1 MTDRGLHTPAGGQ
14 EYRIENPFPMISPP
28 SHVSELSER
37 LREAI
42 RPDSRPET
50 EVRLQFQAIGALAA
64 RSSLTLQETMSAALN
79 MLLEDADS
87 SPDGLSDILSMP
99 LSSIADGYSSAQL
112 SRFPVGPVRDTID
125 SPLVSR
131 LNALHGISRAATI
144 TTSATE
150 YLRKSTDIIHDVTGA
165 DALTVFVFDRPTN
178 SLTLAGQ
185 YGFDPTLVG
194 TMSIRGNRGIIGKV
208 VSDGKAVFAG
218 RVHEHPEWFA
228 SPLLQDEIYR
238 AQASI
243 PMKLANPDRMV
254 GVLSLWSLEE
264 RQYGEDER
272 VFLKDVAA
280 ELAIGVEYTQL
291 HSLTDERLRR
301 KIIEL
306 GTLQRVSRTVA
317 SALDLNDVL
326 RFVSE
331 SAVELTNAESAAVFR
346 LSSQGKEESSP
357 LVEYRVGTS
366 RQVSNQESRDA
377 LLSDVINSGSARAVD
392 MDYIDGTSIL
402 YCMPLSSAR
411 ERWGALCVRLKSGME
426 VTEDDLALL
435 QAFTDTASIAIENA
449 ELYEEA
455 RRSAETASTLLQEM
469 HHRVRNNLQTVAAL
483 LSLQLRQV
491 EGSEAERHLQDAIG
505 RVQAIASV
513 HDLLSDETRLSG
525 ATIDAIAR
533 LVADEL
539 KVTLIPPST
548 CVTFAVEPT
557 DVTVPTRQATVL
569 ALLFNEL
576 ISNSI
581 EHGFDGL
588 DRGRIAIRAWRAGN
602 RVTIEVEN
610 DGASLPADF
619 DPNVKTGIGLRIV
632 QRLVE
637 SDLKGE
643 FTMER
648 TEGHT
653 VARMTFPAAE

>member
-1 MTDRGLHTPAGGQ
+1 MTFSHDPSTAIDGQIHQLGLASDLPAAEVRRGFQEIGTKASLTGVTLDETMASALRILRAGQTEIAQ
-14 EYRIENPFPMISPP
+14 ETI
-28 SHVSELSER
+28 ER
-37 LREAI
+37 LGAAL
-42 RPDSRPET
+42 S
-50 EVRLQFQAIGALAA
+50 ALA
-64 RSSLTLQETMSAALN
+64 S
-79 MLLEDADS
+79 
-87 SPDGLSDILSMP
+87 
-99 LSSIADGYSSAQL
+99 GYSSGGLAHLPAEPSQE
-112 SRFPVGPVRDTID
+112 TID
-125 SPLVSR
+125 SPLISR
-131 LNALHGISRAATI
+131 LNALHRISRAATI
-144 TTSATE
+144 TTSSTE
-150 YLRKSTDIIHDVTGA
+150 YLRQSIEAIIEATHA
-165 DALTVFVFDRPTN
+165 DAATVFVFDRPTN
-178 SLTLAGQ
+178 SLTLSGQ
-185 YGFDPTLVG
+185 YGFDPGLIG
-194 TMSIRGNRGIIGKV
+194 TMSIRTNRGIMGKV
-208 VSDGKAVFAG
+208 MESGKAVFAG
-218 RVHEHPEWFA
+218 EVRENPDWFP
-228 SPLLQDEIYR
+228 SPTLRDEIYQ
-238 AQASI
+238 AQASL

-254 GVLSLWSLEE
+254 GVLGLWM
-264 RQYGEDER
+264 RKPQAFDEDER
-272 VFLKDVAA
+272 IFLKDVAS

-346 LSSQGKEESSP
+346 LPSHGTGEESSL
-357 LVEYRVGTS
+357 LVEYRVGAA
-366 RQVSNQESRDA
+366 RQVSDQASRDA

-392 MDYIDGTSIL
+392 MDYVDGTNIL

-411 ERWGALCVRLKSGME
+411 ERWGALCVRLKAGME

-455 RRSAETASTLLQEM
+455 RRSVETASTLLQEM

-491 EGSEAERHLQDAIG
+491 EGSESEKHLQDAIG
-505 RVQAIASV
+505 RVQSIASV

-539 KVTLIPPST
+539 KITLIPPSLS
-548 CVTFAVEPT
+548 VKFSIEPT
-557 DVTVPTRQATVL
+557 DVIVPTRQATVL

-581 EHGFDGL
+581 EHGFAGL
-588 DRGRIAIRAWRAGN
+588 NQGHIRIRTWKTGDL
-602 RVTIEVEN
+602 VTIEVKN
-610 DGASLPADF
+610 DGNALPPGF
-619 DPNVKTGIGLRIV
+619 EPNSNSGIGLRIV
-632 QRLVE
+632 QRMVE

-643 FTMER
+643 FTLEPH
-648 TEGHT
+648 GDCT
-653 VARMTFPAAE
+653 VARMIFPAID

>member
-1 MTDRGLHTPAGGQ
+1 MPFSQ
-14 EYRIENPFPMISPP
+14 ELTSDIYDQIYQLGRMPGTSPG
-28 SHVSELSER
+28 EER
-37 LREAI
+37 L
-42 RPDSRPET
+42 S
-50 EVRLQFQAIGALAA
+50 FQVVGD
-64 RSSLTLQETMSAALN
+64 SAAQGGL
-79 MLLEDADS
+79 LLEETFAIALDALEGVPAS
-87 SPDGLSDILSMP
+87 SNAERNQR
-99 LSSIADGYSSAQL
+99 LSSALSAIASGHASGQL
-112 SRFPVGPVRDTID
+112 VRFPSGSARDAFE
-125 SPLVSR
+125 SPLISR
-131 LNALHGISRAATI
+131 LTALHRISRAATI
-144 TTSATE
+144 TTSSTE
-150 YLRKSTDIIHDVTGA
+150 YLRQSIEAIIEATNA
-165 DALTVFVFDRPTN
+165 DAATVFVFDRPTN
-178 SLTLAGQ
+178 SFTLTGQ
-185 YGFDPTLVG
+185 HGFDPGLIG
-194 TMSIRGNRGIIGKV
+194 TMTIRGDRGIIGRV
-208 VSDGKAVFAG
+208 MAEGKAVFAG
-218 RVHEHPEWFA
+218 EVLEDPDWFP
-228 SPLLQDEIYR
+228 SPALHDEIYR
-238 AQASI
+238 AQASL
-243 PMKLANPDRMV
+243 PMRLANPDRMV
-254 GVLSLWSLEE
+254 GVVTLWMREP
-264 RQYGEDER
+264 QAFDEDER
-272 VFLKDVAA
+272 IFLKDVAS

-346 LSSQGKEESSP
+346 LPSPGKGEESAP
-357 LVEYRVGTS
+357 LVEYRVGMA
-366 RQVSNQESRDA
+366 RQVSDQVSRDA

-392 MDYIDGTSIL
+392 MDYVDGTNIL

-411 ERWGALCVRLKSGME
+411 ERWGALCVRLKTGME

-455 RRSAETASTLLQEM
+455 RRSAEAASTLLQEM

-491 EGSEAERHLQDAIG
+491 EASGAEKHLQDAIG

-539 KVTLIPPST
+539 KVTMIPPSMS
-548 CVTFAVEPT
+548 VQFVIEPT
-557 DVTVPTRQATVL
+557 DVVVPTRQATVL

-581 EHGFDGL
+581 EHGFAGL
-588 DRGRIAIRAWRAGN
+588 KEGQIRVRTWRTGN
-602 RVTIEVEN
+602 VVTIEVKN
-610 DGASLPADF
+610 DGNPLPASF
-619 DPNVKTGIGLRIV
+619 DATTNSGIGLRII

-643 FTMER
+643 FTLGQDG
-648 TEGHT
+648 TCT
-653 VARMTFPAAE
+653 IARMTFPALG

>member
-1 MTDRGLHTPAGGQ
+1 MTISQEQSGQIYDQIRHLGLAADL
-14 EYRIENPFPMISPP
+14 SPND
-28 SHVSELSER
+28 
-37 LREAI
+37 AK
-42 RPDSRPET
+42 SR
-50 EVRLQFQAIGALAA
+50 FQSIGATAA
-64 RSSLTLQETMSAALN
+64 RLGLSLEETMSSALAVLDAPEERLGEAQIDRLSAALS
-79 MLLEDADS
+79 A
-87 SPDGLSDILSMP
+87 
-99 LSSIADGYSSAQL
+99 IASGYSTAQL
-112 SRFPVGPVRDTID
+112 SRFPVGPGNDTID
-125 SPLVSR
+125 SPLISR
-131 LNALHGISRAATI
+131 LNALHRISRAATI
-144 TTSATE
+144 TTSSTE
-150 YLRKSTDIIHDVTGA
+150 YLRQSLDAIIDATHA
-165 DALTVFVFDRPTN
+165 DAATVFVFDRPTN

-185 YGFDPTLVG
+185 YGFDPGLIG
-194 TMSIRGNRGIIGKV
+194 TMSIRGDRGIIGKV
-208 VSDGKAVFAG
+208 MEKGTAVFAG
-218 RVHEHPEWFA
+218 EVKEDPDWFA
-228 SPLLQDEIYR
+228 SPALRDEIYC
-238 AQASI
+238 AQASL
-243 PMKLANPDRMV
+243 PMKLANPDRLV
-254 GVLSLWSLEE
+254 GVLTLWMREPQ
-264 RQYGEDER
+264 RFDEDER
-272 VFLKDVAA
+272 IFLKDVAA

-346 LSSQGKEESSP
+346 LPSHGKGEESAP
-357 LVEYRVGTS
+357 LVEYRVGAA
-366 RQVSNQESRDA
+366 RQVSDQASRDA

-392 MDYIDGTSIL
+392 MDYVDGTNIL

-411 ERWGALCVRLKSGME
+411 ERWGALCVRLKAGME

-483 LSLQLRQV
+483 LSLQLRQA
-491 EGSEAERHLQDAIG
+491 EGSDAEKHLQDAIG

-525 ATIDAIAR
+525 ATVDAIAR

-548 CVTFAVEPT
+548 SVHFSIEPT
-557 DVTVPTRQATVL
+557 DVVVPTRQATVL

-581 EHGFDGL
+581 EHGFAGL
-588 DRGRIAIRAWRAGN
+588 KQGNIRIRTWKTADL
-602 RVTIEVEN
+602 VTIEVKN
-610 DGASLPADF
+610 DGHSLPEQF
-619 DPNVKTGIGLRIV
+619 EPSSKSGIGLRII
-632 QRLVE
+632 QRMVE

-643 FTMER
+643 FTLEQR
-648 TEGHT
+648 GNCT
-653 VARMTFPAAE
+653 VARMIFPAVD

>member
-1 MTDRGLHTPAGGQ
+1 
-14 EYRIENPFPMISPP
+14 MITSP
-28 SHVSELSER
+28 SHTDELSDR
-37 LREAI
+37 LREAA
-42 RPDSRPET
+42 RVGPRPET
-50 EVRLQFQAIGALAA
+50 EVRLQFRSIGALAA
-64 RSSLTLQETMSAALN
+64 RRSSTLQETMSTALTIL
-79 MLLEDADS
+79 MDGADGPGS
-87 SPDGLSDILSMP
+87 AKSDSLSMA
-99 LSSIADGYSSAQL
+99 LSAIAEGYSSAQL

-125 SPLVSR
+125 SPLISR

-150 YLRKSTDIIHDVTGA
+150 YLRKSLDIIRDVTGA
-165 DALTVFVFDRPTN
+165 DALTVFVFDRPTD

-185 YGFDPTLVG
+185 YGFDPALVG
-194 TMSIRGNRGIIGKV
+194 TMSIRGSRGIIGKV
-208 VSDGKAVFAG
+208 ISEGKAVFAG
-218 RVHEHPEWFA
+218 RVCEHPEWFP
-228 SPLLQDEIYR
+228 SPTLQDEIYQ

-243 PMKLANPDRMV
+243 PMKLANPDRLV
-254 GVLSLWSLEE
+254 GVLTLWMREPK
-264 RQYGEDER
+264 QFDEDER

-346 LSSQGKEESSP
+346 LSGPGKDEDSSP
-357 LVEYRVGTS
+357 LVEYRVGTT
-366 RQVSNQESRDA
+366 RQVADQESRDA
-377 LLSDVINSGSARAVD
+377 LLNDVINSGSARAVD
-392 MDYIDGTSIL
+392 MDYLDGTNIL

-548 CVTFAVEPT
+548 YVTFQIEPT

-581 EHGFDGL
+581 EHGFAGL
-588 DRGRIAIRAWRAGN
+588 DRGRIGIRTWKSGSL
-602 RVTIEVEN
+602 VTIEVEN

-619 DPNVKTGIGLRIV
+619 DPNVKMGIGLRIV

-643 FTMER
+643 FSMQRQHDR
-648 TEGHT
+648 TI
-653 VARMTFPAAE
+653 ARMVFPATD

>member
-1 MTDRGLHTPAGGQ
+1 MPIARVQTSNLLERLH
-14 EYRIENPFPMISPP
+14 
-28 SHVSELSER
+28 ELSTFG
-37 LREAI
+37 A
-42 RPDSRPET
+42 RPET
-50 EVRLQFQAIGALAA
+50 EFRLKSRSIGATAAHQGLTLEETMSIALQELCPPPPELSPLRRSALGLALAA
-64 RSSLTLQETMSAALN
+64 IAEGHATVHEPSHQENGNLV
-79 MLLEDADS
+79 
-87 SPDGLSDILSMP
+87 
-99 LSSIADGYSSAQL
+99 
-112 SRFPVGPVRDTID
+112 PVD
-125 SPLVSR
+125 SPLLLR
-131 LNALHGISRAATI
+131 LNALHRISRAATT
-144 TTSATE
+144 TTSSTE
-150 YLRKSTDIIHDVTGA
+150 YLGQSIEAIRDGSAAEAI
-165 DALTVFVFDRPTN
+165 TVFVFDRPTN

-185 YGFDPTLVG
+185 YGFDPELVG
-194 TMSIRGNRGIIGKV
+194 TMSIRGDRGIM
-208 VSDGKAVFAG
+208 GKAITTGKAIFAG
-218 RVHEHPEWFA
+218 NVGEHPEWIA
-228 SPLLQDEIYR
+228 SPALRDDNYR

-243 PMKLANPDRMV
+243 PMMLSNPDRMV
-254 GVLSLWSLEE
+254 GVLGLWV
-264 RQYGEDER
+264 RKPHIFDDDER

-346 LSSQGKEESSP
+346 LSSHGEEEDSSP

-366 RQVSNQESRDA
+366 RQVADQGSRDA
-377 LLSDVINSGSARAVD
+377 LLKDVMHSGSARAVD
-392 MDYIDGTSIL
+392 MDYVDGSSIL

-455 RRSAETASTLLQEM
+455 RRSVETASTLLQEM

-483 LSLQLRQV
+483 ISLQLRQV

-513 HDLLSDETRLSG
+513 HDLLSDERRLSG
-525 ATIDAIAR
+525 ATIDSIAR
-533 LVADEL
+533 LVAEEL
-539 KVTLIPPST
+539 RITLIPPST
-548 CVTFAVEPT
+548 SVRFEIEPT
-557 DVTVPTRQATVL
+557 DVVVPSKQATVL

-581 EHGFDGL
+581 EHGFA
-588 DRGRIAIRAWRAGN
+588 GRTCGHIAIRTWRAGN
-602 RVTIEVEN
+602 LVSIEVAN
-610 DGASLPADF
+610 DGNQLPESF
-619 DPNVKTGIGLRIV
+619 DLNAKVGIGVRII

-643 FTMER
+643 FSIER
-648 TEGHT
+648 GSLGT
-653 VARMTFPAAE
+653 VARITFPATD

>member
-1 MTDRGLHTPAGGQ
+1 MPGYDANGGQ
-14 EYRIENPFPMISPP
+14 EYRIGPIAPMSVP
-28 SHVSELSER
+28 SARTSELVEMLSA
-37 LREAI
+37 LGPANG
-42 RPDSRPET
+42 PFDSDART
-50 EVRLQFQAIGALAA
+50 RFQAVGATAA
-64 RSSLTLQETMSAALN
+64 RSSVSLEETISAALQW
-79 MLLEDADS
+79 LLPLQDVAD
-87 SPDGLSDILSMP
+87 DRTFLSAA
-99 LSSIADGYSSAQL
+99 LSSIADGYSSSQL
-112 SRFPVGPVRDTID
+112 SRFPVGPVRDTIAN
-125 SPLVSR
+125 PLVSR
-131 LNALHGISRAATI
+131 LNALHRISRAATI
-144 TTSATE
+144 TTSSTE
-150 YLRKSTDIIHDVTGA
+150 YLRQSVSAIVDSTQA
-165 DALTVFVFDRPTN
+165 DAVTVFVFDRPTN
-178 SLTLAGQ
+178 SLALAGQ
-185 YGFDPTLVG
+185 YGFDPGLIG

-208 VSDGKAVFAG
+208 LADGKAVFAG
-218 RVHEHPEWFA
+218 RVGEDPDWFP
-228 SPLLQDEIYR
+228 SPKLRDEIYS

-243 PMKLANPDRMV
+243 PMKLANPDRTV
-254 GVLSLWSLEE
+254 GVLSLWMREP
-264 RQYGEDER
+264 QHFDDDER
-272 VFLKDVAA
+272 TFLKDVAS

-291 HSLTDERLRR
+291 HTLTDERLRR

-346 LSSQGKEESSP
+346 LPGHGQDEDSAP
-357 LVEYRVGTS
+357 LVEYRVGAP
-366 RQVSNQESRDA
+366 RQVSDESSRDA
-377 LLSDVINSGSARAVD
+377 LLSDVIISGSARAVD
-392 MDYIDGTSIL
+392 MDYVDGTSIL

-426 VTEDDLALL
+426 VTDDDLALL

-525 ATIDAIAR
+525 TTVDAIAR

-548 CVTFAVEPT
+548 SVAFSIAPT
-557 DVTVPTRQATVL
+557 DVVVPTRQATVL

-581 EHGFDGL
+581 EHGFSG
-588 DRGRIAIRAWRAGN
+588 RNQGRIAIRTWTTGN
-602 RVTIEVEN
+602 NVAIEVEN
-610 DGASLPADF
+610 DGAALPNDF
-619 DPNVKTGIGLRIV
+619 DPNANAGIGLRII

-643 FTMER
+643 FSIDRNDEQTI
-648 TEGHT
+648 
-653 VARMTFPAAE
+653 ARMVFPAAE

>member
-1 MTDRGLHTPAGGQ
+1 MSYQVIGATAARAGQ
-14 EYRIENPFPMISPP
+14 SLE
-28 SHVSELSER
+28 
-37 LREAI
+37 
-42 RPDSRPET
+42 ET
-50 EVRLQFQAIGALAA
+50 MASALAA
-64 RSSLTLQETMSAALN
+64 LSPTSGESSASRNERLSAALS
-79 MLLEDADS
+79 A
-87 SPDGLSDILSMP
+87 
-99 LSSIADGYSSAQL
+99 IASGFSASQL
-112 SRFPVGPVRDTID
+112 SRFPVEPNQAAID
-125 SPLVSR
+125 SRLITR
-131 LNALHGISRAATI
+131 LNALHRISRAATI
-144 TTSATE
+144 TTSSTE
-150 YLRKSTDIIHDVTGA
+150 YLRQSVEAIIDATHA
-165 DALTVFVFDRPTN
+165 DAVTVFVFDRPTN

-185 YGFDPTLVG
+185 HGFDPGLIG
-194 TMSIRGNRGIIGKV
+194 TMSIRGDRGIMGRV
-208 VSDGKAVFAG
+208 MESGKAAFAG
-218 RVHEHPEWFA
+218 EVKDDPDWFP
-228 SPLLQDEIYR
+228 SPTLRDEIYR
-238 AQASI
+238 AQASL

-254 GVLSLWSLEE
+254 GVATLWMREP
-264 RQYGEDER
+264 QAFDEDER
-272 VFLKDVAA
+272 IFLKDVAS

-346 LSSQGKEESSP
+346 LPSHGKDEEAAP
-357 LVEYRVGTS
+357 LVEYRVGAA
-366 RQVSNQESRDA
+366 RQVSDQVARDA

-392 MDYIDGTSIL
+392 MDYVDGTNIL

-491 EGSEAERHLQDAIG
+491 EGSEAEKHLQDAIG

-548 CVTFAVEPT
+548 SVQFVIEPT
-557 DVTVPTRQATVL
+557 DVVVPTRQATVL

-581 EHGFDGL
+581 EHGFAGL
-588 DRGRIAIRAWRAGN
+588 DHGQIRIRTWKSGN
-602 RVTIEVEN
+602 LVTIEVKN
-610 DGASLPADF
+610 DGKALPVEF
-619 DPNVKTGIGLRIV
+619 DPNSNSGIGLRII
-632 QRLVE
+632 QRMVE

-643 FTMER
+643 FTLEQR
-648 TEGHT
+648 HNCT
-653 VARMTFPAAE
+653 VARMIFPAAD

>member
-1 MTDRGLHTPAGGQ
+1 
-14 EYRIENPFPMISPP
+14 MISPP
-28 SHVSELSER
+28 RYESELAER
-37 LREAI
+37 LREAS
-42 RPDSRPET
+42 RPGSRPET
-50 EVRLQFQAIGALAA
+50 EVRLQFQAAGALAA
-64 RSSLTLQETMSAALN
+64 RNSYSLQETMSAALN
-79 MLLEDADS
+79 MLRDDEDGNLGARTDS
-87 SPDGLSDILSMP
+87 VSMALSA
-99 LSSIADGYSSAQL
+99 IADGYSSAQL
-112 SRFPVGPVRDTID
+112 SRFPVGPLRDTID
-125 SPLVSR
+125 SPLISR

-150 YLRKSTDIIHDVTGA
+150 YLRKSIDIIHDVTAA

-185 YGFDPTLVG
+185 FGFDPALVG
-194 TMSIRGNRGIIGKV
+194 TMSIRGNRGIIGRV
-208 VSDGKAVFAG
+208 ISEGKAVFAG
-218 RVHEHPEWFA
+218 RVREHPEWFP
-228 SPLLQDEIYR
+228 SPRLQDEIYQ

-254 GVLSLWSLEE
+254 GVLSLWTLED
-264 RQYGEDER
+264 QQFSEDER
-272 VFLKDVAA
+272 VFLKDVAT

-346 LSSQGKEESSP
+346 LSSQGKEEESSP
-357 LVEYRVGTS
+357 LVEYRVGTT

-377 LLSDVINSGSARAVD
+377 LLSDVINTGSARAVD
-392 MDYIDGTSIL
+392 MDYVDGTSIL

-533 LVADEL
+533 MVADEL

-548 CVTFAVEPT
+548 CVTFAIEPT

-581 EHGFDGL
+581 EHGFAGL
-588 DRGRIAIRAWRAGN
+588 DRGRIGIRAWRTGSLI
-602 RVTIEVEN
+602 TIEVEN
-610 DGASLPADF
+610 DGESLPADF
-619 DPNVKTGIGLRIV
+619 DPNVKTGIGLRIT

-643 FTMER
+643 FSMER
-648 TEGHT
+648 NQDITT
-653 VARMTFPAAE
+653 ARMTFPALD

>member
-1 MTDRGLHTPAGGQ
+1 MTISHEQSSAIYDQIRELGLLGGA
-14 EYRIENPFPMISPP
+14 P
-28 SHVSELSER
+28 SSQM
-37 LREAI
+37 
-42 RPDSRPET
+42 
-50 EVRLQFQAIGALAA
+50 RLQFQTAGAAAARASMTLEETMSYALQALLPENDSVDRAHEEFLSGALAA
-64 RSSLTLQETMSAALN
+64 IAA
-79 MLLEDADS
+79 
-87 SPDGLSDILSMP
+87 
-99 LSSIADGYSSAQL
+99 GYSSAQL
-112 SRFPVGPVRDTID
+112 ARFPVGQVRDTID
-125 SPLVSR
+125 SPLISR
-131 LNALHGISRAATI
+131 LNALHRISRAATI
-144 TTSATE
+144 TTSSTE
-150 YLRKSTDIIHDVTGA
+150 YLRQSVQSIIEVTGA
-165 DALTVFVFDRPTN
+165 NAVTVFGFDRPTN
-178 SLTLAGQ
+178 SLTLVGQ
-185 YGFDPTLVG
+185 HGFDPALTG
-194 TMSIRGNRGIIGKV
+194 TMSIRGDRGITGRAMQT
-208 VSDGKAVFAG
+208 GKAVFAED
-218 RVHEHPEWFA
+218 VASHPDWIV
-228 SPLLQDEIYR
+228 SPTLQDGRYR
-238 AQASI
+238 SQATL
-243 PMKLANPDRMV
+243 PMRLSNPDRLV
-254 GVLSLWSLEE
+254 GVISLWWNDPRSFD
-264 RQYGEDER
+264 EDER
-272 VFLKDVAA
+272 VFLKDIAA

-346 LSSQGKEESSP
+346 LPSPGKDEPSSP
-357 LVEYRVGTS
+357 LVEYRVGAA
-366 RQVSNQESRDA
+366 RQVSDQSSRDA

-392 MDYIDGTSIL
+392 MDYVDGSNIL

-525 ATIDAIAR
+525 ATIDSIAR

-539 KVTLIPPST
+539 KVTLIPPTMS
-548 CVTFAVEPT
+548 VMFEIEPT
-557 DVTVPTRQATVL
+557 DVVVPTRQATVL

-581 EHGFDGL
+581 EHGFAGL
-588 DRGRIAIRAWRAGN
+588 ERGRIVIRTWRSGDL
-602 RVTIEVEN
+602 VTIEVMN
-610 DGASLPADF
+610 DGQKLPAEF
-619 DPNVKTGIGLRIV
+619 DPNANSGIGLRII
-632 QRLVE
+632 QRMVE

-643 FTMER
+643 FTIEQR
-648 TEGHT
+648 DDTT
-653 VARMTFPAAE
+653 VARMTFPGLN

>member
-1 MTDRGLHTPAGGQ
+1 
-14 EYRIENPFPMISPP
+14 
-28 SHVSELSER
+28 
-37 LREAI
+37 
-42 RPDSRPET
+42 
-50 EVRLQFQAIGALAA
+50 
-64 RSSLTLQETMSAALN
+64 MSAALN
-79 MLLEDADS
+79 VLL
-87 SPDGLSDILSMP
+87 DGAGGAIESNSESMGMALSA
-99 LSSIADGYSSAQL
+99 IAEGYSSAQL

-125 SPLVSR
+125 SPLISR

-150 YLRKSTDIIHDVTGA
+150 YLRKSIDIIHDVTAA
-165 DALTVFVFDRPTN
+165 DAITVFVFDRPTD

-185 YGFDPTLVG
+185 YGFDPALVG
-194 TMSIRGNRGIIGKV
+194 TMSIRGSRGLIGKV

-218 RVHEHPEWFA
+218 RVREHPEWFP
-228 SPLLQDEIYR
+228 SPTLQDEIYQ

-254 GVLSLWSLEE
+254 GVLTLWMREPK
-264 RQYGEDER
+264 QFDEDER
-272 VFLKDVAA
+272 VFLKDVSS

-346 LSSQGKEESSP
+346 LSNQDKEEESAP
-357 LVEYRVGTS
+357 LVEYRIGTT
-366 RQVSNQESRDA
+366 RQVSNQETRDT
-377 LLSDVINSGSARAVD
+377 LLSDVINSGNARAVD
-392 MDYIDGTSIL
+392 MDYVDGTSIL

-539 KVTLIPPST
+539 KVTLIPPSMS
-548 CVTFAVEPT
+548 VTFAIEPT

-581 EHGFDGL
+581 EHGFAGL
-588 DRGRIAIRAWRAGN
+588 DRGRIGIRTWRTGN
-602 RVTIEVEN
+602 MVTIEVEN
-610 DGASLPADF
+610 DGALLPDNF
-619 DPNVKTGIGLRIV
+619 DPNAKTGIGLRII

-643 FTMER
+643 FSMECEQDR
-648 TEGHT
+648 TI
-653 VARMTFPAAE
+653 ARMIFPATE

>member
-1 MTDRGLHTPAGGQ
+1 MSISEPQAVAIFEKLQ
-14 EYRIENPFPMISPP
+14 EWNHSGN
-28 SHVSELSER
+28 
-37 LREAI
+37 
-42 RPDSRPET
+42 RPET
-50 EVRLQFQAIGALAA
+50 EIRLHGRSIGVAAAEAGLTLDETIAAASQAMLPRDLGFGSSDFQTLGQMLAA
-64 RSSLTLQETMSAALN
+64 ITE
-79 MLLEDADS
+79 
-87 SPDGLSDILSMP
+87 
-99 LSSIADGYSSAQL
+99 GYSI
-112 SRFPVGPVRDTID
+112 SRGTERQGTASCETLD
-125 SPLVSR
+125 SPLLSR
-131 LNALHGISRAATI
+131 LNALHRISRSATT
-144 TTSATE
+144 TTSSTE
-150 YLRKSTDIIHDVTGA
+150 YLSQSVEVIRDVTNA
-165 DALTVFVFDRPTN
+165 DAITVFVFDRPTN
-178 SLTLAGQ
+178 SLTLSGQ
-185 YGFDPTLVG
+185 HGFDPALVG
-194 TMSIRGNRGIIGKV
+194 AMSIRGDRGIIGKV
-208 VSDGKAVFAG
+208 VANGKAVFASDVG
-218 RVHEHPEWFA
+218 DHPEWFP
-228 SPLLQDEIYR
+228 SPVLRDESYQ

-243 PMKLANPDRMV
+243 PMTLANPDRMV
-254 GVLSLWSLEE
+254 GVLTLWMRRPHEFDD
-264 RQYGEDER
+264 DER
-272 VFLKDVAA
+272 AFLKDVGA

-346 LSSQGKEESSP
+346 VSAHDKEEASSP

-366 RQVSNQESRDA
+366 RQVADQASRDA
-377 LLSDVINSGSARAVD
+377 LLNDVIHSGSARAVD
-392 MDYIDGTSIL
+392 MDYIDGSSIL

-449 ELYEEA
+449 ELYEDA

-525 ATIDAIAR
+525 ATIDAIAQ

-539 KVTLIPPST
+539 KVTMIPPST
-548 CVTFAVEPT
+548 CVSFAIEPT
-557 DVTVPTRQATVL
+557 DIVVPTKQATVL

-581 EHGFDGL
+581 EHGFAGKAK
-588 DRGRIAIRAWRAGN
+588 GTIAIRTWKVGN
-602 RVTIEVEN
+602 LVSIEVEN
-610 DGASLPADF
+610 DGNALPAKF
-619 DPNVKTGIGLRIV
+619 DPNARAGIGLRII

-643 FTMER
+643 FVMEAGEAS
-648 TEGHT
+648 TI
-653 VARMTFPAAE
+653 ARMVFPAAD

>member
-1 MTDRGLHTPAGGQ
+1 MTISQAQAIDLHD
-14 EYRIENPFPMISPP
+14 
-28 SHVSELSER
+28 R
-37 LREAI
+37 LREI
-42 RPDSRPET
+42 TSFPEPPGTETRP
-50 EVRLQFQAIGALAA
+50 QFQAIGANAA
-64 RSSLTLQETMSAALN
+64 SAGFSLEETMSTALQV
-79 MLLEDADS
+79 LLPSDS
-87 SPDGLSDILSMP
+87 SGVTNPQALSASLSA
-99 LSSIADGYSSAQL
+99 IAAGYSSAKL
-112 SRFPVGPVRDTID
+112 ARVPAETVPETSE
-125 SPLVSR
+125 SPLVAR
-131 LNALHGISRAATI
+131 LTALHRISRSATI

-150 YLRKSTDIIHDVTGA
+150 YLKESIAAILEVTHA
-165 DALTVFVFDRPTN
+165 DAVTVFVFDRPTE
-178 SLTLAGQ
+178 SLTLMGQ
-185 YGFDPTLVG
+185 HGFDPGLIG
-194 TMSIRGNRGIIGKV
+194 TMTVRGDRGIFGRVITQ
-208 VSDGKAVFAG
+208 GKAVFAG
-218 RVHEHPEWFA
+218 NVKDDPDWLP
-228 SPLLQDEIYR
+228 SPTLHDGIYG
-238 AQASI
+238 AQASL
-243 PMKLANPDRMV
+243 PMKLSNPDRLV
-254 GVLSLWSLEE
+254 GMFTLWSLEPKCFDEVE
-264 RQYGEDER
+264 RL
-272 VFLKDVAA
+272 FLNDVAA

-346 LSSQGKEESSP
+346 LPSHDKEEESAP

-366 RQVSNQESRDA
+366 RQVSNEASRDA
-377 LLSDVINSGSARAVD
+377 LLSDVIISGSARAVD
-392 MDYIDGTSIL
+392 MDYVDGTSIL

-426 VTEDDLALL
+426 VTEDDLTLL

-449 ELYEEA
+449 ELFEEA

-548 CVTFAVEPT
+548 SVSFTIAPT
-557 DVTVPTRQATVL
+557 NVVVPTRQATVL

-581 EHGFDGL
+581 EHGFEGCTQ
-588 DRGRIAIRAWRAGN
+588 GSIAIRTWKAGN
-602 RVTIEVEN
+602 LVTIEVEN
-610 DGASLPADF
+610 DGTALPPNF
-619 DPNVKTGIGLRIV
+619 DPHARAGIGLRIV
-632 QRLVE
+632 TRLVE

-643 FTMER
+643 FTI
-648 TEGHT
+648 EGKGSHT
-653 VARMTFPAAE
+653 IARMIFPAAD

>member
-1 MTDRGLHTPAGGQ
+1 MTNPQAIATDLHD
-14 EYRIENPFPMISPP
+14 
-28 SHVSELSER
+28 R
-37 LREAI
+37 LREILSTPA
-42 RPDSRPET
+42 RPGTET
-50 EVRLQFQAIGALAA
+50 RLQLKAVGACAA
-64 RSSLTLQETMSAALN
+64 RNGLSLEETMSIVLRVILPSDSGAMKDSDALSG
-79 MLLEDADS
+79 A
-87 SPDGLSDILSMP
+87 LSA
-99 LSSIADGYSSAQL
+99 IADGYSSAQL
-112 SRFPVGPVRDTID
+112 SIFPVGSVKDTID

-131 LNALHGISRAATI
+131 LNALHRISRSATI

-150 YLRKSTDIIHDVTGA
+150 YLKKSIEATLEVTGA
-165 DALTVFVFDRPTN
+165 DAATVFVFDPPTN
-178 SLTLAGQ
+178 SLTLMGQ
-185 YGFDPTLVG
+185 YGYDPGLIG
-194 TMSIRGNRGIIGKV
+194 TMTVRGDRGIFGRV
-208 VSDGKAVFAG
+208 MADGKAVFAG
-218 RVHEHPEWFA
+218 NVKEDPDWFP
-228 SPLLQDEIYR
+228 SPTLKDGIYG

-243 PMKLANPDRMV
+243 PMKLSNPDRLV
-254 GVLSLWSLEE
+254 GVFTLWMREPKTFD
-264 RQYGEDER
+264 EDER
-272 VFLKDVAA
+272 IFLKDVAA
-280 ELAIGVEYTQL
+280 ELAIGVEYTRL

-346 LSSQGKEESSP
+346 LPSHGKEEESAP

-366 RQVSNQESRDA
+366 RQVSNEASRDA
-377 LLSDVINSGSARAVD
+377 LLSDVIISGSARAVD
-392 MDYIDGTSIL
+392 MDYVDGTSIL

-426 VTEDDLALL
+426 VTEDDLTLL

-449 ELYEEA
+449 ELFEEA

-548 CVTFAVEPT
+548 SVSFKIEPT
-557 DVTVPTRQATVL
+557 DVVVPTRQATVL

-581 EHGFDGL
+581 EHGFEG
-588 DRGRIAIRAWRAGN
+588 RNQGRIAIRTWKTGN
-602 RVTIEVEN
+602 LITIEVEN
-610 DGASLPADF
+610 DGVGLPESF
-619 DPNVKTGIGLRIV
+619 DPLAKAGIGLRIIT
-632 QRLVE
+632 RLVE

-643 FTMER
+643 FAI
-648 TEGHT
+648 EGVGDHT
-653 VARMTFPAAE
+653 IARMTFPAAD

>member
-1 MTDRGLHTPAGGQ
+1 
-14 EYRIENPFPMISPP
+14 MISSPCQTN
-28 SHVSELSER
+28 ELADR
-37 LREAI
+37 LREAARLGP
-42 RPDSRPET
+42 RPDT
-50 EVRLQFQAIGALAA
+50 EVRLQFRSIGAFAA
-64 RSSLTLQETMSAALN
+64 RRSSTLQETMSAALN
-79 MLLEDADS
+79 VLL
-87 SPDGLSDILSMP
+87 DGAGGSIESNSESMGMALSA
-99 LSSIADGYSSAQL
+99 IAEGYSSAQL

-125 SPLVSR
+125 SPLISR

-150 YLRKSTDIIHDVTGA
+150 YLRKSIDIIHDVTAA
-165 DALTVFVFDRPTN
+165 DAITVFVFDRPTD

-185 YGFDPTLVG
+185 YGFDPALVG
-194 TMSIRGNRGIIGKV
+194 TMSIRGSRGLIGKV

-218 RVHEHPEWFA
+218 RVREHPEWFP
-228 SPLLQDEIYR
+228 SPTLQDEIYQ

-254 GVLSLWSLEE
+254 GVLTLWMREPK
-264 RQYGEDER
+264 QFDEDER
-272 VFLKDVAA
+272 VFLKDVSS

-346 LSSQGKEESSP
+346 LSNQDKEEESAP
-357 LVEYRVGTS
+357 LVEYRIGTT
-366 RQVSNQESRDA
+366 RQVSNQETRDT
-377 LLSDVINSGSARAVD
+377 LLSNVINSGNARAVD
-392 MDYIDGTSIL
+392 MDYVDGTSIL

-539 KVTLIPPST
+539 KVTLIPPSMS
-548 CVTFAVEPT
+548 VTFAIEPT

-581 EHGFDGL
+581 EHGFAGL
-588 DRGRIAIRAWRAGN
+588 DRGRIGIRTWRTGN
-602 RVTIEVEN
+602 MVTIEVEN
-610 DGASLPADF
+610 DGALLPDNF
-619 DPNVKTGIGLRIV
+619 DPNAKTGIGLRII

-643 FTMER
+643 FSMECEQDR
-648 TEGHT
+648 TI
-653 VARMTFPAAE
+653 ARMIFPATE

>member
-1 MTDRGLHTPAGGQ
+1 MTISQERSSEIYDQLQQLGRTEYLSPGEVRHTG
-14 EYRIENPFPMISPP
+14 
-28 SHVSELSER
+28 
-37 LREAI
+37 EAI
-42 RPDSRPET
+42 GT
-50 EVRLQFQAIGALAA
+50 CAA
-64 RSSLTLQETMSAALN
+64 RSGLSLDETMATALDVLGSTIEHELLGSVLSALA
-79 MLLEDADS
+79 S
-87 SPDGLSDILSMP
+87 
-99 LSSIADGYSSAQL
+99 GYQSAQHPPQF
-112 SRFPVGPVRDTID
+112 SDSARDSAD
-125 SPLVSR
+125 SPLVAR
-131 LNALHGISRAATI
+131 LNALHRISRAATI
-144 TTSATE
+144 TTSSQE
-150 YLRKSTDIIHDVTGA
+150 YLRQSIEAIIEATNA
-165 DALTVFVFDRPTN
+165 DASTVFVFDRPTD

-185 YGFDPTLVG
+185 HGFDPGLTG
-194 TMSIRGNRGIIGKV
+194 TMSLRHDRGIIGKV
-208 VSDGKAVFAG
+208 MSTGKAVFAG
-218 RVHEHPEWFA
+218 DVSKNPDWIA
-228 SPLLQDEIYR
+228 SPALHDEIYR
-238 AQASI
+238 AQVSL
-243 PMKLANPDRMV
+243 PMKLANPDRIV
-254 GVLSLWSLEE
+254 GVLTLWMRDTQEFD
-264 RQYGEDER
+264 EDER
-272 VFLKDVAA
+272 NFLMDVAS

-346 LSSQGKEESSP
+346 LPGHGTEESPAP
-357 LVEYRVGTS
+357 LVEYRVGTA
-366 RQVSNQESRDA
+366 RQVSDQAARDA

-392 MDYIDGTSIL
+392 MDYVDGSNIL

-411 ERWGALCVRLKSGME
+411 ERWGALCVRLKAGME

-483 LSLQLRQV
+483 LSLQLRQA
-491 EGSEAERHLQDAIG
+491 EGTEAEKHLQDAIG

-548 CVTFAVEPT
+548 SVQFEIEPT
-557 DVTVPTRQATVL
+557 DVVVPTRQATVL

-581 EHGFDGL
+581 EHGFAGL
-588 DRGRIAIRAWRAGN
+588 NQGKIRIRTWKTGN
-602 RVTIEVEN
+602 LVTIEVKN
-610 DGASLPADF
+610 DGNALPSKF
-619 DPNVKTGIGLRIV
+619 DPTSKSGIGLRII
-632 QRLVE
+632 QRMVE
-637 SDLKGE
+637 FDLKGE
-643 FTMER
+643 FQLEQD
-648 TEGHT
+648 GPCT
-653 VARMTFPAAE
+653 VARMIFPATDQA

>member
-1 MTDRGLHTPAGGQ
+1 MTISQ
-14 EYRIENPFPMISPP
+14 EKSSEINEQISQIGR
-28 SHVSELSER
+28 VAELSPSEAR
-37 LREAI
+37 L
-42 RPDSRPET
+42 S
-50 EVRLQFQAIGALAA
+50 FQVIGATAA
-64 RSSLTLQETMSAALN
+64 SGGLSLEETMSCALSA
-79 MLLEDADS
+79 LLGTESKLADLER
-87 SPDGLSDILSMP
+87 DR
-99 LSSIADGYSSAQL
+99 LSSALSALASGYSTAQL
-112 SRFPVGPVRDTID
+112 SRFPAGPSRDTID
-125 SPLVSR
+125 LPLISR
-131 LNALHGISRAATI
+131 LNTLHRISRAATI
-144 TTSATE
+144 TTSTIE
-150 YLRKSTDIIHDVTGA
+150 YLKQSIAAIVEATKA
-165 DALTVFVFDRPTN
+165 DAATVFVFDRPTN
-178 SLTLAGQ
+178 SLTLTGQ
-185 YGFDPTLVG
+185 HGFDSGLIG
-194 TMSIRGNRGIIGKV
+194 TMTIRGDRGIMGKV
-208 VSDGKAVFAG
+208 LESGKAVFAG
-218 RVHEHPEWFA
+218 EVKLNPDWYR
-228 SPLLQDEIYR
+228 SPTLRDEIYQ
-238 AQASI
+238 AQASL
-243 PMKLANPDRMV
+243 PMKLSNPDRVV
-254 GVLSLWSLEE
+254 GVLTLWMREPQLFD
-264 RQYGEDER
+264 EDER
-272 VFLKDVAA
+272 IFLKDVGT

-346 LSSQGKEESSP
+346 LPSHGKGEESAP
-357 LVEYRVGTS
+357 LVEYRVGAA
-366 RQVSNQESRDA
+366 RQVSDQASRDA
-377 LLSDVINSGSARAVD
+377 LLSDVIHSGSARAVD
-392 MDYIDGTSIL
+392 MDYVDGTNIL

-491 EGSEAERHLQDAIG
+491 EGNEAEKHLQDAIG
-505 RVQAIASV
+505 RVQAIGSV

-539 KVTLIPPST
+539 KVTLIPPATS
-548 CVTFAVEPT
+548 VTVEIERT
-557 DVTVPTRQATVL
+557 DVVVPTRQATVL

-581 EHGFDGL
+581 EHGFA
-588 DRGRIAIRAWRAGN
+588 GRKQGHIRIRTWKTGN
-602 RVTIEVEN
+602 LVTIEVKN
-610 DGASLPADF
+610 DGNALPEAF
-619 DPNVKTGIGLRIV
+619 EPNSKSGIGLRII

-643 FTMER
+643 FTLEQR
-648 TEGHT
+648 GTCT
-653 VARMTFPAAE
+653 VARMIFPSID

>member
-1 MTDRGLHTPAGGQ
+1 
-14 EYRIENPFPMISPP
+14 MISIETQAN
-28 SHVSELSER
+28 ELTDR
-37 LREAI
+37 LREAL
-42 RPDSRPET
+42 RPGNRPET
-50 EVRLQFQAIGALAA
+50 EVRLEYQSIGAFAA
-64 RSSLTLQETMSAALN
+64 RQSQTLQETMSAALAVLQEGPDRN
-79 MLLEDADS
+79 SDLASDS
-87 SPDGLSDILSMP
+87 VSMALSA
-99 LSSIADGYSSAQL
+99 IADGYSSAQL

-125 SPLVSR
+125 SPLIRR

-150 YLRKSTDIIHDVTGA
+150 YLRKSINIILDVTRA
-165 DALTVFVFDRPTN
+165 DAITVFVFDRPTS

-185 YGFDPTLVG
+185 HGFDPALVG
-194 TMSIRGNRGIIGKV
+194 TMTIRGDRGIIGRAN
-208 VSDGKAVFAG
+208 SEGKAVFAG
-218 RVHEHPEWFA
+218 NVKENPDWYA
-228 SPLLQDEIYR
+228 SPALRDDAYQ

-243 PMKLANPDRMV
+243 PMKLSNPDRMV
-254 GVLSLWSLEE
+254 GVLSLWMLEP
-264 RQYGEDER
+264 QAFDEDER
-272 VFLKDVAA
+272 IFLKDVAA

-346 LSSQGKEESSP
+346 LPSQGKEEESSP
-357 LVEYRVGTS
+357 LVEYRVGTT

-392 MDYIDGTSIL
+392 MDYVDGTSIL

-411 ERWGALCVRLKSGME
+411 ERWGALCVRLKSGVE

-455 RRSAETASTLLQEM
+455 RRSVETASTLLQEM

-548 CVTFAVEPT
+548 SVAFTIEPT
-557 DVTVPTRQATVL
+557 DVAVPTRQATVL

-581 EHGFDGL
+581 EHGFAGL
-588 DRGRIAIRAWRAGN
+588 DHGHVAIRAWRTAN
-602 RVTIEVEN
+602 LITIEVEN

-619 DPNVKTGIGLRIV
+619 DPNAKSGIGLRII
-632 QRLVE
+632 QRMVE

-643 FTMER
+643 FSIDRFADR
-648 TEGHT
+648 TI
-653 VARMTFPAAE
+653 ARMTFPAVE

>member
-1 MTDRGLHTPAGGQ
+1 MASDGQ
-14 EYRIENPFPMISPP
+14 EYRIENLPPMSILSPQTA
-28 SHVSELSER
+28 SIVEK
-37 LREAI
+37 LRELGGFGA
-42 RPDSRPET
+42 RPET
-50 EVRLQFQAIGALAA
+50 EFRMHCRAIGASAA
-64 RSSLTLQETMSAALN
+64 RAALTLEETISMALAELCPSQPETAALDQQV
-79 MLLEDADS
+79 L
-87 SPDGLSDILSMP
+87 GLALAT
-99 LSSIADGYSSAQL
+99 IAEGYSSLADPASQDKSNRIL
-112 SRFPVGPVRDTID
+112 VEA
-125 SPLVSR
+125 PLLLR
-131 LNALHGISRAATI
+131 LNALHRISRAATT
-144 TTSATE
+144 TTSSTE
-150 YLRKSTDIIHDVTGA
+150 YLGHSIDAIRDVT
-165 DALTVFVFDRPTN
+165 DAAAITVFVIDRPTN

-185 YGFDPTLVG
+185 YGFDPSLVG
-194 TMSIRGNRGIIGKV
+194 TMTLRGDRGLVGKAITT
-208 VSDGKAVFAG
+208 GKAVFAG
-218 RVHEHPEWFA
+218 NVDEHPEWIA
-228 SPLLQDEIYR
+228 SPALRDQDLR
-238 AQASI
+238 AQATI
-243 PMKLANPDRMV
+243 PMMLSNPDRMV
-254 GVLSLWSLEE
+254 GVLALWKREPHIFDD
-264 RQYGEDER
+264 DER
-272 VFLKDVAA
+272 AFLKDVAA

-346 LSSQGKEESSP
+346 LSNHGRSEDSSP

-366 RQVSNQESRDA
+366 RQVADQESRDA
-377 LLSDVINSGSARAVD
+377 LLNDVMHSGSARAVD
-392 MDYIDGTSIL
+392 MNYVDGSSIL

-455 RRSAETASTLLQEM
+455 RRSVETASTLLQEM

-513 HDLLSDETRLSG
+513 HDLLSDERRLSG

-539 KVTLIPPST
+539 KITLIPPST
-548 CVTFAVEPT
+548 SVCFEIEPT
-557 DVTVPTRQATVL
+557 DVVVPSKQATVL

-581 EHGFDGL
+581 EHGFAG
-588 DRGRIAIRAWRAGN
+588 RTQGRIAIRTWRTGN
-602 RVTIEVEN
+602 LVSIEIEN
-610 DGASLPADF
+610 DGNQLPDRF
-619 DPNVKTGIGLRIV
+619 DLNAKVGIGVRII

-643 FTMER
+643 FSIER
-648 TEGHT
+648 GTLGT
-653 VARMTFPAAE
+653 VARIIFPATD

>member
-1 MTDRGLHTPAGGQ
+1 
-14 EYRIENPFPMISPP
+14 MISTQGK
-28 SHVSELSER
+28 VSELSDR
-37 LREAI
+37 LRDVTATS
-42 RPDSRPET
+42 PRPET
-50 EVRLQFQAIGALAA
+50 ETRRQYQAIGASAA
-64 RSSLTLQETMSAALN
+64 RDSLSLQETMSTALN
-79 MLLEDADS
+79 VLMDDS
-87 SPDGLSDILSMP
+87 SPMLPSASDSLSMA
-99 LSSIADGYSSAQL
+99 LAAIADGYSSAQL
-112 SRFPVGPVRDTID
+112 SRFPIGPLRDTID
-125 SPLVSR
+125 SPLISR

-150 YLRKSTDIIHDVTGA
+150 YLRKSIDIIRDVTGA
-165 DALTVFVFDRPTN
+165 DAITVFVFDRPSN
-178 SLTLAGQ
+178 SLALAGQ
-185 YGFDPTLVG
+185 YGFDPGMVG
-194 TMSIRGNRGIIGKV
+194 TLSIRGDRGIIGRV
-208 VSDGKAVFAG
+208 IAEGKAVFAG
-218 RVHEHPEWFA
+218 RVMEHPEWFR
-228 SPLLQDEIYR
+228 SPVLRDEIYQ
-238 AQASI
+238 AQASV

-254 GVLSLWSLEE
+254 GVATLWMREP
-264 RQYGEDER
+264 QAFDEDER

-346 LSSQGKEESSP
+346 LPSQGKEEESSP
-357 LVEYRVGTS
+357 LVEYRVGTT
-366 RQVSNQESRDA
+366 RQVSNQASRDA

-411 ERWGALCVRLKSGME
+411 ERWGALCVRLKSGIE

-548 CVTFAVEPT
+548 HVAFSIEPT
-557 DVTVPTRQATVL
+557 EVNVPTRQATVL

-576 ISNSI
+576 I
-581 EHGFDGL
+581 
-588 DRGRIAIRAWRAGN
+588 
-602 RVTIEVEN
+602 
-610 DGASLPADF
+610 
-619 DPNVKTGIGLRIV
+619 
-632 QRLVE
+632 
-637 SDLKGE
+637 
-643 FTMER
+643 
-648 TEGHT
+648 
-653 VARMTFPAAE
+653 

>member
-1 MTDRGLHTPAGGQ
+1 MSLSDGGQ
-14 EYRIENPFPMISPP
+14 EYRIELITLMSTT
-28 SHVSELSER
+28 SDLTKTTLDQRTAVELLKTR
-37 LREAI
+37 PGDLRESGVA
-42 RPDSRPET
+42 
-50 EVRLQFQAIGALAA
+50 AA
-64 RSSLTLQETMSAALN
+64 RASLSLQETISAALEA
-79 MLLEDADS
+79 LLPEQSQSGHGGTERLGDALAEVVE
-87 SPDGLSDILSMP
+87 GYLSAHAP
-99 LSSIADGYSSAQL
+99 
-112 SRFPVGPVRDTID
+112 RFPSVLGSDTVD
-125 SPLVSR
+125 SLLISR
-131 LNALHGISRAATI
+131 LNALHRISRAATT
-144 TTSATE
+144 TTSPTE
-150 YLRKSTDIIHDVTGA
+150 YLRQSIEAIIDVTHA
-165 DALTVFVFDRPTN
+165 DAATVFVFDRPTN

-185 YGFDPTLVG
+185 HGFDRGLVG
-194 TMSIRGNRGIIGKV
+194 TMSVRGDRGIIGRV
-208 VSDGKAVFAG
+208 LADGDPVFAG
-218 RVHEHPEWFA
+218 QVGANPDWMP
-228 SPLLQDEIYR
+228 SPTLHDEIYA
-238 AQASI
+238 AQASL
-243 PMKLANPDRMV
+243 PMKLANPDRLV
-254 GVLSLWSLEE
+254 GVLTLWM
-264 RQYGEDER
+264 RDTQTFDDAQR
-272 VFLKDVAA
+272 DFLNDIAS

-291 HSLTDERLRR
+291 HTLTDERLRR

-346 LSSQGKEESSP
+346 VSSHGREEESTP
-357 LVEYRVGTS
+357 LVEYRVGTQ
-366 RQVSNQESRDA
+366 RQVADEISRDA
-377 LLSDVINSGSARAVD
+377 LLNDVINSGSARAVD
-392 MDYIDGTSIL
+392 MDYVDGTNIL

-491 EGSEAERHLQDAIG
+491 GGSEAERHLQDAIG

-525 ATIDAIAR
+525 ATVDAIAR

-539 KVTLIPPST
+539 KITLIPPT
-548 CVTFAVEPT
+548 KVVTFSIEPT
-557 DVTVPTRQATVL
+557 DVVVPTRQATVL

-581 EHGFDGL
+581 EHGFEGR
-588 DRGRIAIRAWRAGN
+588 DRGNISIRTWTSGN
-602 RVTIEVEN
+602 LVTIEVAD
-610 DGASLPADF
+610 DGQSLPVGF
-619 DPNVKTGIGLRIV
+619 DPTANAGIGLRII

-643 FTMER
+643 FSIEHQVGKT
-648 TEGHT
+648 T
-653 VARMTFPAAE
+653 ARMTFPAAI

>member
-1 MTDRGLHTPAGGQ
+1 MSIIPAPLADFRAKLQ
-14 EYRIENPFPMISPP
+14 K
-28 SHVSELSER
+28 LSEFQTGEESEILTQWHALGSAAAR
-37 LREAI
+37 NGLALDAI
-42 RPDSRPET
+42 VASALTTLTET
-50 EVRLQFQAIGALAA
+50 KTSSADNYQRIGRALAA
-64 RSSLTLQETMSAALN
+64 LAEGFASPSETNALASEKN
-79 MLLEDADS
+79 SRLDYPLL
-87 SPDGLSDILSMP
+87 
-99 LSSIADGYSSAQL
+99 
-112 SRFPVGPVRDTID
+112 
-125 SPLVSR
+125 SR
-131 LNALHGISRAATI
+131 LNALHRISRAATT
-144 TTSATE
+144 TTSAIE
-150 YLRKSTDIIHDVTGA
+150 YLSQSIEAIREVTAA
-165 DALTVFVFDRPTN
+165 DAITVFVFDRPTS
-178 SLTLAGQ
+178 SLALAGQ
-185 YGFDPTLVG
+185 FGFDPALVG
-194 TMSIRGNRGIIGKV
+194 TMTIRGDRGIIGQV
-208 VSDGKAVFAG
+208 LASGNAVFASQ
-218 RVHEHPEWFA
+218 VTDHPEWIP
-228 SPLLQDEIYR
+228 SPLLHDEKYR
-238 AQASI
+238 TQASL
-243 PMKLANPDRMV
+243 PMTLVNPDRIV
-254 GVLSLWSLEE
+254 GIFTLWTLETHDFD
-264 RQYGEDER
+264 EDEQA
-272 VFLKDVAA
+272 FLKDVAT

-346 LSSQGKEESSP
+346 LSSPGQEERSSP
-357 LVEYRVGTS
+357 VVEYRVGTA
-366 RQVSNQESRDA
+366 RQVADQTSRDA
-377 LLSDVINSGSARAVD
+377 LLNDVMRSGSARAVG
-392 MDYIDGTSIL
+392 MDYVDGSSIL

-411 ERWGALCVRLKSGME
+411 ERWGALCVRLKPGME

-483 LSLQLRQV
+483 ISLQLRQV

-513 HDLLSDETRLSG
+513 HDLLSDERRLSG

-548 CVTFAVEPT
+548 CVTFDIGRT
-557 DVTVPTRQATVL
+557 DVVVPTRQATVL

-581 EHGFDGL
+581 EHGFAGQKH
-588 DRGRIAIRAWRAGN
+588 GRIVIRTWKIGN
-602 RVTIEVEN
+602 LISIEVEN
-610 DGASLPADF
+610 DGNALPAGF
-619 DPNVKTGIGLRIV
+619 DPNGKAGIGLRII

-643 FTMER
+643 FSLECGKDSTI
-648 TEGHT
+648 
-653 VARMTFPAAE
+653 ARMVFPASD

>member
-1 MTDRGLHTPAGGQ
+1 MGWQRSGC
-14 EYRIENPFPMISPP
+14 EN
-28 SHVSELSER
+28 R
-37 LREAI
+37 
-42 RPDSRPET
+42 
-50 EVRLQFQAIGALAA
+50 Q
-64 RSSLTLQETMSAALN
+64 
-79 MLLEDADS
+79 
-87 SPDGLSDILSMP
+87 
-99 LSSIADGYSSAQL
+99 
-112 SRFPVGPVRDTID
+112 
-125 SPLVSR
+125 
-131 LNALHGISRAATI
+131 
-144 TTSATE
+144 
-150 YLRKSTDIIHDVTGA
+150 K
-165 DALTVFVFDRPTN
+165 FD
-178 SLTLAGQ
+178 
-185 YGFDPTLVG
+185 
-194 TMSIRGNRGIIGKV
+194 K
-208 VSDGKAVFAG
+208 
-218 RVHEHPEWFA
+218 
-228 SPLLQDEIYR
+228 
-238 AQASI
+238 
-243 PMKLANPDRMV
+243 
-254 GVLSLWSLEE
+254 
-264 RQYGEDER
+264 DER
-272 VFLKDVAA
+272 VFLNDVAS

-326 RFVSE
+326 RFVTE

-346 LSSQGKEESSP
+346 LPIHGKDEDAAP
-357 LVEYRVGTS
+357 LVEYRVGAA
-366 RQVSNQESRDA
+366 RQVSDQDSRDT

-392 MDYIDGTSIL
+392 MDYVDGTSIL

-411 ERWGALCVRLKSGME
+411 ERWGALCVRLKAGME

-491 EGSEAERHLQDAIG
+491 DGGEAEKHLQDAIG

-533 LVADEL
+533 LVADEV

-548 CVTFAVEPT
+548 SVEFIIEPT
-557 DVTVPTRQATVL
+557 DVVVSTRQATVL

-581 EHGFDGL
+581 EHGFAGL
-588 DRGRIAIRAWRAGN
+588 YQGQIRIHTLKAGN
-602 RVTIEVEN
+602 LVTIEVRN
-610 DGASLPADF
+610 DGKSLPDGF
-619 DPNVKTGIGLRIV
+619 DPNSNSGIGLRII
-632 QRLVE
+632 QRMVE

-643 FTMER
+643 FTIEQR
-648 TEGHT
+648 GDCTI
-653 VARMTFPAAE
+653 ARMIFPAVD

>member
-1 MTDRGLHTPAGGQ
+1 
-14 EYRIENPFPMISPP
+14 
-28 SHVSELSER
+28 
-37 LREAI
+37 
-42 RPDSRPET
+42 
-50 EVRLQFQAIGALAA
+50 
-64 RSSLTLQETMSAALN
+64 MSAALN
-79 MLLEDADS
+79 VLL
-87 SPDGLSDILSMP
+87 DGAGGAIESNSESMGMALSA
-99 LSSIADGYSSAQL
+99 IAEGYSSAQL

-125 SPLVSR
+125 SPLISR

-150 YLRKSTDIIHDVTGA
+150 YLRKSIDIIHDVTAA
-165 DALTVFVFDRPTN
+165 DAITVFVFDRPTD

-185 YGFDPTLVG
+185 YGFDPALVG
-194 TMSIRGNRGIIGKV
+194 TMSIRGSRGLIGKV

-218 RVHEHPEWFA
+218 RVREHPEWFP
-228 SPLLQDEIYR
+228 SPTLQDEIYQ

-254 GVLSLWSLEE
+254 GVLTLWMREPK
-264 RQYGEDER
+264 QFDEDER
-272 VFLKDVAA
+272 VFLKDVSS

-346 LSSQGKEESSP
+346 LSNQDKEEESAP
-357 LVEYRVGTS
+357 LVEYRIGTT
-366 RQVSNQESRDA
+366 RQVSNQETRDT
-377 LLSDVINSGSARAVD
+377 LLSDVINSGNARAVD
-392 MDYIDGTSIL
+392 MDYVDGTSIL

-539 KVTLIPPST
+539 KVTLIPPSMS
-548 CVTFAVEPT
+548 VTFAIEPT

-581 EHGFDGL
+581 EHGFAGL
-588 DRGRIAIRAWRAGN
+588 DRGRIGIRTWRTGN
-602 RVTIEVEN
+602 MVTIEVEN
-610 DGASLPADF
+610 DGALLPDNF
-619 DPNVKTGIGLRIV
+619 DPNAKTGIGLRII

-637 SDLKGE
+637 SDLKGD
-643 FTMER
+643 FSMECEQDR
-648 TEGHT
+648 TI
-653 VARMTFPAAE
+653 ARMIFPATE

>member
-1 MTDRGLHTPAGGQ
+1 MSIAPAPLADFRAELLKLSKFQTG
-14 EYRIENPFPMISPP
+14 EE
-28 SHVSELSER
+28 SEIL
-37 LREAI
+37 
-42 RPDSRPET
+42 T
-50 EVRLQFQAIGALAA
+50 QWHALGSAAA
-64 RSSLTLQETMSAALN
+64 RNGLAL
-79 MLLEDADS
+79 D
-87 SPDGLSDILSMP
+87 DILSSALITLTETETVSADNYQKIGRKLAALAEGLASP
-99 LSSIADGYSSAQL
+99 SETNSSRSEKD
-112 SRFPVGPVRDTID
+112 SRLDYR
-125 SPLVSR
+125 LLSR
-131 LNALHGISRAATI
+131 LNALHRISRAATT
-144 TTSATE
+144 TTSAIE
-150 YLRKSTDIIHDVTGA
+150 YLSQSIEAIREVTAA
-165 DALTVFVFDRPTN
+165 DALTVFVFDRPTS
-178 SLTLAGQ
+178 SLALAGQ
-185 YGFDPTLVG
+185 FGFDPALVG
-194 TMSIRGNRGIIGKV
+194 TMTIRGDRGIIGQV
-208 VSDGKAVFAG
+208 LASGNAVFASQ
-218 RVHEHPEWFA
+218 VTDHPEWIP
-228 SPLLQDEIYR
+228 SPLLHDEKYR
-238 AQASI
+238 TQASL
-243 PMKLANPDRMV
+243 PMTLVNPDRIV
-254 GVLSLWSLEE
+254 GIFTLWTLETHDFD
-264 RQYGEDER
+264 EDEQA
-272 VFLKDVAA
+272 FLKDVAT

-346 LSSQGKEESSP
+346 LSSPGQEESSSP
-357 LVEYRVGTS
+357 VVEYRVGTA
-366 RQVSNQESRDA
+366 RQVADQTSRDA
-377 LLSDVINSGSARAVD
+377 LLNDVMRSGSARAVG
-392 MDYIDGTSIL
+392 MDYVDGSSIL

-411 ERWGALCVRLKSGME
+411 ERWGALCVRLKPGME

-483 LSLQLRQV
+483 ISLQLRQV
-491 EGSEAERHLQDAIG
+491 EGSETERHLQDAIG

-513 HDLLSDETRLSG
+513 HDLLSDERRLSG

-548 CVTFAVEPT
+548 HVTFDIGRT
-557 DVTVPTRQATVL
+557 DVVVPTRQATVL

-581 EHGFDGL
+581 EHGFAGKKH
-588 DRGRIAIRAWRAGN
+588 GRIVIRTWKIGN
-602 RVTIEVEN
+602 LISIEVEN
-610 DGASLPADF
+610 DGNALPAGF
-619 DPNVKTGIGLRIV
+619 DPNGKAGIGLRII

-643 FTMER
+643 FSLER
-648 TEGHT
+648 GIDSTI
-653 VARMTFPAAE
+653 ARMVFPASD

>member
-1 MTDRGLHTPAGGQ
+1 MSPSRLQTAGLFELLQ
-14 EYRIENPFPMISPP
+14 ES
-28 SHVSELSER
+28 SDLS
-37 LREAI
+37 A
-42 RPDSRPET
+42 RPET
-50 EVRLQFQAIGALAA
+50 EIRLQCHSIGTIAARSHLTLDETLSAALRAFLPEEAQHRQDRTDIIAVALAA
-64 RSSLTLQETMSAALN
+64 IAEGFSAADPAHSDGSLDSGAVDSR
-79 MLLEDADS
+79 LLA
-87 SPDGLSDILSMP
+87 
-99 LSSIADGYSSAQL
+99 
-112 SRFPVGPVRDTID
+112 
-125 SPLVSR
+125 R
-131 LNALHGISRAATI
+131 LNALHRISRAATI
-144 TTSATE
+144 TTSSTE
-150 YLRKSTDIIHDVTGA
+150 YLAQSIEAIREVVSA
-165 DALTVFVFDRPTN
+165 DAITVFIVDRPTS
-178 SLTLAGQ
+178 SLTLSGQ
-185 YGFDPTLVG
+185 YGFDPALVG
-194 TMSIRGNRGIIGKV
+194 TMSIRGDRGIIGKV
-208 VSDGKAVFAG
+208 ISGGAAIFAG
-218 RVHEHPEWFA
+218 QVGEHPEWFP
-228 SPLLQDEIYR
+228 SPTLRDENYR
-238 AQASI
+238 AQASV
-243 PMKLANPDRMV
+243 PMMLANPDRMV
-254 GVLSLWSLEE
+254 GVLTLWMREPCVFD
-264 RQYGEDER
+264 EDER
-272 VFLKDVAA
+272 AFLKDVAA

-346 LSSQGKEESSP
+346 LSNHGAEEDSSP

-366 RQVSNQESRDA
+366 RQVADQASRDA
-377 LLSDVINSGSARAVD
+377 LLNDVMRSGSARAVD
-392 MDYIDGTSIL
+392 MDYVDGTNIL

-411 ERWGALCVRLKSGME
+411 ERWGALCVRLKSGVE

-483 LSLQLRQV
+483 ISLQLRQV

-513 HDLLSDETRLSG
+513 HDLLSDERRLSG
-525 ATIDAIAR
+525 ATIDSIAR

-539 KVTLIPPST
+539 KITLIPPCTVVS
-548 CVTFAVEPT
+548 FSIEPT
-557 DVTVPTRQATVL
+557 DIVVPTRQATVL

-581 EHGFDGL
+581 EHGFAGKDK
-588 DRGRIAIRAWRAGN
+588 GRISIRTWKAGN
-602 RVTIEVEN
+602 LVSIEVEN
-610 DGASLPADF
+610 DGNELPVAF
-619 DPNVKTGIGLRIV
+619 DPNAKSGIGLRII

-643 FTMER
+643 FSMQPGPNGTI
-648 TEGHT
+648 
-653 VARMTFPAAE
+653 ARMVFPAAD